1 MDVYFIDTPKVQ
13 RQVESLHLQM
23 KDIEVHSFKGLDK
36 QRYQREHVSTL
47 RRVSKLYLLNIY
59 QLQKG

>member
-1 MDVYFIDTPKVQ
+1 MRSTSQPPVFCRQAIQEMDVYSIDTSNVQ

-36 QRYQREHVSTL
+36 
-47 RRVSKLYLLNIY
+47 
-59 QLQKG
+59 